1 MRSTGRV
8 FLFLYRV
15 CSLSDWFSIISDPIS
30 GPAPQNVLG
39 AEQVACLKM
48 SPLSNVFS
56 IECVLYAVCVCVY
69 VCVCMCV
76 CVCVCVYVCVFSIEF
91 AAERERARERAVG

>member
-8 FLFLYRV
+8 FLFLSRV

-56 IECVLYAVCVCVY
+56 IECVLYAVCVCVCVCVY

-76 CVCVCVYVCVFSIEF
+76 CVCVCVLYRICCREREG
-91 AAERERARERAVG
+91 ERERER